1 MTLILLFGGLL
12 MLVMLGFPV
21 LLAIG
26 LTSAAGIFVLPG
38 VNFALFA
45 QRTFAMID
53 SFSLLALPYFILAGA
68 LMAKGGLSRALV
80 GFAQTMVGHLRGS
93 LGHTS
98 VVACTAMANVSGS
111 SADEAATVGSILIPE
126 MKRQG
131 YPGGLASAIVA
142 VTAIIGPIIPPSMTM
157 IVYGAM
163 TGVSIG
169 GLFLAGIVPGL
180 LLAATLMLFIRLL
193 AGTGRYPALAKH
205 SPRATMGQVLRAIR
219 QAWVTLLAPFI
230 ILGGIFAGVFTAT
243 EAGVVACLYSLLVS
257 MVIYREI
264 TFRDL
269 PGIVLDAAV
278 TTAMVVG
285 IIAVTGALGWILSYL
300 SFNDMVLNFLRGM
313 SDNGHVVLL
322 LMLAIVLLLT
332 MFLESLSVLIVFV
345 PIATYVGQAYGFDPL
360 QLGILMIVANQI
372 GAVSPPVAVLLFITN
387 AIAKV
392 PYLDTVRAA
401 LPFLALLIAYLIL
414 LVFVPALSTTVPGLV
429 RP

>member
-111 SADEAATVGSILIPE
+111 SAAEAATVGSILIPE

-219 QAWVTLLAPFI
+219 QAWVALLAPFI

-300 SFNDMVLNFLRGM
+300 SLNDMVLNFLRGM
-313 SDNGHVVLL
+313 
-322 LMLAIVLLLT
+322 
-332 MFLESLSVLIVFV
+332 
-345 PIATYVGQAYGFDPL
+345 
-360 QLGILMIVANQI
+360 
-372 GAVSPPVAVLLFITN
+372 
-387 AIAKV
+387 
-392 PYLDTVRAA
+392 
-401 LPFLALLIAYLIL
+401 
-414 LVFVPALSTTVPGLV
+414 PGLV

>member
-12 MLVMLGFPV
+12 TFVLLGFPV
-21 LLAIG
+21 ILAIG
-26 LTSAAGIFVLPG
+26 LTSAVGIMVLPG
-38 VNFALFA
+38 VNFGLFA

-80 GFAQTMVGHLRGS
+80 NFAQTLVGHLRGS

-98 VVACTAMANVSGS
+98 VVTCTAMANVSGS
-111 SADEAATVGSILIPE
+111 SAAEAATVGSILIPE

-142 VTAIIGPIIPPSMTM
+142 VSAIIGPIIPPSMTM

-169 GLFLAGIVPGL
+169 GLFLAGIFPGL
-180 LLAATLMLFIRLL
+180 GLALTLMLFIRYL

-205 SPRATMGQVLRAIR
+205 SVRATPSEMIRAVGN
-219 QAWVTLLAPFI
+219 AWVALLAPFI

-243 EAGVVACLYSLLVS
+243 EAGVVACLYSAIVS
-257 MVIYREI
+257 MLVYREI
-264 TFRDL
+264 GLRDL
-269 PGIVLDAAV
+269 PNIVLDATV

-285 IIAVTGALGWILSYL
+285 IIAVTGALGWILAYVNFIEL
-300 SFNDMVLNFLRGM
+300 ILGFLRGV
-313 SDNGHVVLL
+313 SDNGYVIVL
-322 LMLAIVLLLT
+322 LMLAIVLVLT

-360 QLGILMIVANQI
+360 HLGIMMILANQI
-372 GAVSPPVAVLLFITN
+372 GAVSPPVAVLLFVTN

-392 PYLDTVRAA
+392 PYMETVRHAA
-401 LPFLALLIAYLIL
+401 PFILLLIVYLIV
-414 LVFVPALSTTVPGLV
+414 LVFVPQISTLIPSLV
-429 RP
+429 QP

>member
-12 MLVMLGFPV
+12 LLVLLGFPV

-26 LTSAAGIFVLPG
+26 LTSAAGILALPG
-38 VNFALFA
+38 VNFALFT

-68 LMAKGGLSRALV
+68 LMAKGGLARALV
-80 GFAQTMVGHLRGS
+80 RFAQTMVGHLRGS

-98 VVACTAMANVSGS
+98 VVTCTAMANVSGS
-111 SADEAATVGSILIPE
+111 SAAEAATIGSILIPE
-126 MKRQG
+126 MKRRG

-142 VTAIIGPIIPPSMTM
+142 ISAIIGPIIPPSMTM

-180 LLAATLMLFIRLL
+180 LLAATLMVFIRLL
-193 AGTGRYPALAKH
+193 AATGRYPALEHRAA
-205 SPRATMGQVLRAIR
+205 RATILQMVKAIR
-219 QAWVTLLAPFI
+219 QVWVALLAPFI
-230 ILGGIFAGVFTAT
+230 IVGGIFAGIFTAT
-243 EAGVVACLYSLLVS
+243 EAGVVACLYSALVS
-257 MVIYREI
+257 MVVYREI
-264 TFRDL
+264 GLSDL
-269 PGIVLDAAV
+269 PGIILDAAV

-285 IIAVTGALGWILSYL
+285 IIAVTGALGWILSYV
-300 SFNDMVLNFLRGM
+300 SFNDLVLTFLRGV

-322 LMLAIVLLLT
+322 LMLAIVLVLT
-332 MFLESLSVLIVFV
+332 MFLEGLSVLIVFV

-360 QLGILMIVANQI
+360 HLGILMILANQI
-372 GAVSPPVAVLLFITN
+372 GAVSPPVAVLMFITN

-392 PYLDTVRAA
+392 PYLETVRQAA
-401 LPFLALLIAYLIL
+401 PFLLLLVTYLVI
-414 LVFVPALSTTVPGLV
+414 LVFVPQISTTVPGLL

>member
-12 MLVMLGFPV
+12 LLVLLGFPV

-26 LTSAAGIFVLPG
+26 LTSAAGILALPG

-68 LMAKGGLSRALV
+68 LMAKGGLARALV
-80 GFAQTMVGHLRGS
+80 RFAQTMVGHLRGS

-98 VVACTAMANVSGS
+98 VVTCTAMANVSGS
-111 SADEAATVGSILIPE
+111 SAAEAATVGSILIPE
-126 MKRQG
+126 MKRRG

-142 VTAIIGPIIPPSMTM
+142 ISAIIGPIIPPSMTM

-180 LLAATLMLFIRLL
+180 LLAATLMTFIRLL
-193 AGTGRYPALAKH
+193 AATGRYPALEH
-205 SPRATMGQVLRAIR
+205 RSPRATVMQMLRAIR
-219 QAWVTLLAPFI
+219 EVWVALLAPFI
-230 ILGGIFAGVFTAT
+230 IIGGIFAGIFTAT
-243 EAGVVACLYSLLVS
+243 EAGVVACLYSAVVS
-257 MVIYREI
+257 MLVYREI
-264 TFRDL
+264 GLKDL
-269 PGIVLDAAV
+269 PAIILDAAV

-285 IIAVTGALGWILSYL
+285 IIAVTGALGWILSYV
-300 SFNDMVLNFLRGM
+300 SFNDLVLTFLRGV

-322 LMLAIVLLLT
+322 LMLAIVLVLT

-360 QLGILMIVANQI
+360 HLGVLMILANQM
-372 GAVSPPVAVLLFITN
+372 GAVSPPVAVLMFITN

-392 PYLDTVRAA
+392 PYLETVRHAA
-401 LPFLALLIAYLIL
+401 PFLLLLVIYLVI
-414 LVFVPALSTTVPGLV
+414 LVFVPQISTTVPGLL

>member
-98 VVACTAMANVSGS
+98 FVACTAMANVSGS
-111 SADEAATVGSILIPE
+111 SAAEAATVGSILIPE

-142 VTAIIGPIIPPSMTM
+142 VSAIIGPIIPPSMTM

-219 QAWVTLLAPFI
+219 QPWVALLAPFI

-414 LVFVPALSTTVPGLV
+414 LLFVPALSTTVPGLV